1 MRSPGILHAKHT
13 EGSYQQ
19 SETTNQFTYKRV
31 VLDILAERGHEVEA
45 AEAVGARVE
54 AAVGLVDAGIS
65 GCACASNIC
74 ATVGCWKAGGPMPGS
89 AMAALSCCRWPR
101 IDEIGGIFCE
111 GSCSASSAGCG
122 WKGAAKLTGS

>member
-1 MRSPGILHAKHT
+1 MHAKHT

-54 AAVGLVDAGIS
+54 AAVGLVDAGHL
-65 GCACASNIC
+65 GLRLRLEHLRDGRLLEGGRAH
-74 ATVGCWKAGGPMPGS
+74 AGQRDGG
-89 AMAALSCCRWPR
+89 ALLLQVAQ
-101 IDEIGGIFCE
+101 D
-111 GSCSASSAGCG
+111 
-122 WKGAAKLTGS
+122 